1 LTTPLLHTIEYGG
14 VPPVI
19 KRFTTPSILVV
30 VVGSVTSQTIPK
42 GNKVIGSHSF
52 LKEGLVVVVVVRL
65 AVGVRKGVLVGVG
78 VTLVVGVRVGVTLDV
93 GVRVGVTDG
102 VGVGLPQ
109 GIILI
114 QLSQF
119 RYCGNTNDP
128 CTTPA
133 MTSTKE

>member
-1 LTTPLLHTIEYGG
+1 M
-14 VPPVI
+14 
-19 KRFTTPSILVV
+19 
-30 VVGSVTSQTIPK
+30 VGSVTSQVIPK
-42 GNKVIGSHSF
+42 GNNVIGSHSF

-109 GIILI
+109 GITSI
-114 QLSQF
+114 QVSQL
-119 RYCGNTNDP
+119 RYWGNSKDP
-128 CTTPA
+128 CITPP
-133 MTSTKE
+133 MISTKE

>member
-1 LTTPLLHTIEYGG
+1 M
-14 VPPVI
+14 I
-19 KRFTTPSILVV
+19 KRFTIPSILVV

-42 GNKVIGSHSF
+42 GNKVTGSHSF

-65 AVGVRKGVLVGVG
+65 AVGVRNGVLVGVG

-93 GVRVGVTDG
+93 GVRVGVTEG

-114 QLSQF
+114 QVSQL

-128 CTTPA
+128 CITPPISP
-133 MTSTKE
+133 TNE